1 MGPRRV
7 LAPHTTPGVKGAA
20 GGGGAQE
27 QFWRENIARFEEKD
41 FQALKQL
48 LKVVG
53 GSSDPGTLAVACHDL
68 GCFIHHFP
76 AGKGIVTGGGPPAP
90 PCLTLPGRAR
100 SSPTNMCGPPYAR
113 PLRFQWFKVAS
124 GCGSIR
130 CTLTLACTVP
140 IVIILATEFFERIHP
155 PSGRFIRTAV
165 CRTHHENAGEGFSQH
180 RSGAGLPS
188 AAPMPCPRSC
198 ESHAYFIE
206 RRFQRRASCAFH
218 VLSSC
223 PEGM

>member
-1 MGPRRV
+1 MPATRTRHGWAGQADVGPRRV

-76 AGKGIVTGGGPPAP
+76 AGKGIVTGGAP
-90 PCLTLPGRAR
+90 PQPTPAYPTLPSRGTYLSLELAR
-100 SSPTNMCGPPYAR
+100 SPSS
-113 PLRFQWFKVAS
+113 AS
-124 GCGSIR
+124 IA
-130 CTLTLACTVP
+130 L
-140 IVIILATEFFERIHP
+140 
-155 PSGRFIRTAV
+155 
-165 CRTHHENAGEGFSQH
+165 
-180 RSGAGLPS
+180 
-188 AAPMPCPRSC
+188 
-198 ESHAYFIE
+198 
-206 RRFQRRASCAFH
+206 
-218 VLSSC
+218 
-223 PEGM
+223 